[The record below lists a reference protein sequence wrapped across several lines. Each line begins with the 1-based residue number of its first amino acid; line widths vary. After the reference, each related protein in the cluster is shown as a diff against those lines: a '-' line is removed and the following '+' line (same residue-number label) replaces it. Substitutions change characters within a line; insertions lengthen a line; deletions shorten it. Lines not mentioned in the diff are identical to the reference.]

1 MPSPPAPLCGLLTAM
16 RHHSRLRW
24 SVAVLTAL
32 ALMAGCST
40 SSRITVPK
48 SREAGPVFG
57 SHAVPVPQPP
67 PQSAAELAPC
77 RIAGT
82 TDDIDEG
89 HEVDRSAFLPSHGTL
104 RMVMVFVDFPD
115 ATAVKAPVAYRD
127 PQRYYRDMVPG
138 AKQWLST
145 VSRGALN
152 LSVQLV
158 PHWYRVD
165 RTSKSYGFADGISY
179 EEDISYLSDVA
190 RVIGNSVRLGSYDA
204 VYVVSVRGAVT
215 MPGTAAFRSGT
226 PTTLHV
232 SGGYLQH
239 AATLGE
245 DAADDPS
252 LTLAHETLHMLGL
265 PDLYLY
271 SSAADQFAPVG
282 GWDIM
287 SDPHGASPHL
297 LGWEMWKL
305 GWITDAQVR
314 CLHRGSIAP
323 IQLNPVESPVGV
335 TALVVPLATGRA
347 VVVESRRSI
356 GVDAKACRAG
366 VLIYRIDARKQSGS
380 GPVRVLGKGVESD
393 RLCQASTGPID
404 YATFGTDPGQARSY
418 SDPADGIE
426 VQLVPTNTGY
436 DAVTVTVQ

>member
-1 MPSPPAPLCGLLTAM
+1 M
-16 RHHSRLRW
+16 
-24 SVAVLTAL
+24 TAL
-32 ALMAGCST
+32 VMVAGCGAA
-40 SSRITVPK
+40 SRITVPK
-48 SREAGPVFG
+48 RRAAGPVFG

-67 PQSAAELAPC
+67 PQPAAELAPC

-82 TDDIDEG
+82 TDDLDEG
-89 HEVDRSAFLPSHGTL
+89 HDVDRSEFLPSRGTL

-115 ATAVKAPVAYRD
+115 ATAAKAPVAYRD

-138 AKQWLST
+138 AEQWLST
-145 VSRGALN
+145 VSRGALH
-152 LSVQLV
+152 LSVRLV
-158 PHWYRVD
+158 SHWYRVD

-179 EEDISYLSDVA
+179 QEDIGYLSDVA

-204 VYVVSVRGAVT
+204 VYVVSVRGAVS
-215 MPGTAAFRSGT
+215 MPGTATFRSGT
-226 PTTLHV
+226 PTTLPV
-232 SGGYLQH
+232 SGGYLRH

-245 DAADDPS
+245 DAAEDPS

-271 SSAADQFAPVG
+271 DSAADQFAPVG

-297 LGWEMWKL
+297 LGWELWKL
-305 GWITDAQVR
+305 GWITDVQVR
-314 CLHRGSIAP
+314 CLHRGSTEPTQLSP
-323 IQLNPVESPVGV
+323 IESPVGV
-335 TALVVPLATGRA
+335 TALVVPLGKGRA

-356 GVDAKACRAG
+356 GVDAEACSSG
-366 VLIYRIDARKQSGS
+366 VLIYRIDARKLSGN
-380 GPVRVLGKGVESD
+380 GPVRVLGTGVESNQ
-393 RLCQASTGPID
+393 LCQASTGPID
-404 YATFGTDPGQARSY
+404 YATLGTDTGQVASY
-418 SDPADGIE
+418 SDAADGID